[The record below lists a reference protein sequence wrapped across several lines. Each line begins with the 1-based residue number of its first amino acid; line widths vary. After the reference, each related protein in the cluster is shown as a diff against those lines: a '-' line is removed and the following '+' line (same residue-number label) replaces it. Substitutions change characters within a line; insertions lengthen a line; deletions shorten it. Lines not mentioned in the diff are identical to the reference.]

1 MMKNII
7 RVLSIVLMIS
17 CMAMSVSAAVIP
29 PVEPNWVN
37 VNSLVCRVSFNGT
50 RGTVFCD
57 IAART
62 GTTSITGT
70 LTLYEDDEEIDSWN
84 ISSNTSYVTVA
95 DNFTGV
101 SGCTYT
107 LVLDADVVTS
117 GVSES
122 LEHTATK
129 VCP

>member
-57 IAART
+57 IAARA

-70 LTLYEDDEEIDSWN
+70 LTLYEDDVEIDSWD
-84 ISSNTSYVTVA
+84 IDVTTSYVTIA

-101 SGCTYT
+101 SGSTYK
-107 LVLDADVVTS
+107 LVLDADVVRN
-117 GVSES
+117 GVTEP
-122 LEHTATK
+122 LDHTATK

>member
-1 MMKNII
+1 MMKKII
-7 RVLSIVLMIS
+7 RVLSIVLMLS
-17 CMAMSVSAAVIP
+17 YMAMSVSAAVVP
-29 PVEPNWVN
+29 PVEPNWDN
-37 VNSLVCRVSFNGT
+37 VNRLACKISFSGT

-70 LTLYEDDEEIDSWN
+70 LTLYEDGVEIDSWD
-84 ISSNTSYVTVA
+84 IDAKTSYVTIA

-101 SGCTYT
+101 SGSTYM
-107 LVLDADVVTS
+107 LVLEADVVTN

-122 LEHTATK
+122 LDHTETK
-129 VCP
+129 VCQ

>member
-1 MMKNII
+1 MTKKII
-7 RVLSIVLMIS
+7 RVLSIVLMLS
-17 CMAMSVSAAVIP
+17 CMVMSVSAAVVP
-29 PVEPNWVN
+29 PVEPNWDN
-37 VNSLVCRVSFNGT
+37 VNRLACKISFSGT

-107 LVLDADVVTS
+107 LVLDADVVTN
-117 GVSES
+117 GVSEA
-122 LEHTATK
+122 LDHTATK